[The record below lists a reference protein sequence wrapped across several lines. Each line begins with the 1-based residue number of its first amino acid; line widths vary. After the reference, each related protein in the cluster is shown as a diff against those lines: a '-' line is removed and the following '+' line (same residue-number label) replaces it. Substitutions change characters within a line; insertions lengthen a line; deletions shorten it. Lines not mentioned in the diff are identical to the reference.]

1 MVTVDVEKIQHF
13 NPCTAYRLG
22 DRVLYHGDILVLGP
36 SGFYKAIDGTD
47 VALPAYGGDV

>member
-1 MVTVDVEKIQHF
+1 MIAIAVEKIQHF

-36 SGFYKAIDGTD
+36 LGFYKEIDGTG
-47 VALPAYGGDV
+47 VALPAHEGDV